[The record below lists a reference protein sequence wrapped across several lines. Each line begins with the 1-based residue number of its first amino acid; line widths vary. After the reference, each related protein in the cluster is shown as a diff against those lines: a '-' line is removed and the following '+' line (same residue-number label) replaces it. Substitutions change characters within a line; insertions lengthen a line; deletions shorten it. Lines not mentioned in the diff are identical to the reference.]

1 MIRSKR
7 NTSRSTKFQ
16 KRAQSKLSNL
26 ATKLNP
32 NDPNWIDRYVEIST
46 HLAFGDYDPNWF
58 DDVHFDIL
66 RDLCNENLQSNY
78 VVHLLTLLELMV
90 PFLDSEDKI
99 EQTIGSLLNI
109 ITGQSGKRTA
119 LVMNKYIYSA
129 TSLVLYTQEW
139 KYKSSS
145 IDDLYN
151 VFIKFLLEK
160 SRNSKSSLN
169 EACFNALVEIST
181 NSPELL
187 ESANWHFLSAKN
199 LSESLCLMALYNS
212 KQNSAGL
219 RELTQN
225 IRFSP
230 DLKFHHFSSFLFTL
244 VSSSHY
250 NDSLSLLLLKPFL
263 HRYISGNSIHDVH
276 LALKLLIKFGFEIF
290 SSLEEEFFM
299 KQIVSL
305 STMPS
310 LPIGYRLLCLSFI
323 KIAFVSIYK
332 PPLNSPPLGLIDTLC
347 PYLFDGP
354 DTQEKKMVILN
365 EFSFVISDNEFFNL
379 ISRLHRLGDVHCA
392 NYKRSTSSLFRVLN
406 IALKK
411 RPPLT
416 ERILNFLLESIFSPS
431 YTHYIEKLFVFLEQH
446 WDFAQLMVDK
456 FIAQLV
462 ILLKDQDNN
471 NEGYQQVM
479 SISQCPF
486 IRTSNQYLAFLQLI
500 NWFLSIAHHHI
511 VLTEFQLEFIV
522 NFIRINCLQ
531 WPQSS
536 TAALTCC
543 TSILYYQRVT
553 FKVKEA
559 LLIILEWLK
568 SERKVDIET
577 SSLAQIYLL
586 ALRTLKEEY
595 IKQVFTSDEEEFL
608 IQKVPESFDDYLCTI
623 VRNERNQCPL
633 IVERLKNEAPKER
646 LKLGSSLWL
655 SIPFQVYL
663 SAASSLDRLFCVD
676 ILFTSPQIANLKQTF
691 QMPLFEKGQER
702 ARLGLNVDFKVNGP
716 FWLDITIRFVDYQGI
731 IYNYEQP
738 ECEYISLEDVFIP
751 IDVSPDQ
758 CTESLVQAI
767 MQHPDS
773 LQTVI
778 VVRNHHS
785 FESFFKHYQWVK
797 QFVVDSM
804 VDAGKQKEHCNLAIG
819 LSPDVVILCSVRLV
833 NGNVNLFVT
842 TNNYE
847 IIPSFLLSTFA
858 NSDS

>member
-181 NSPELL
+181 NSP
-187 ESANWHFLSAKN
+187 
-199 LSESLCLMALYNS
+199 
-212 KQNSAGL
+212 
-219 RELTQN
+219 
-225 IRFSP
+225 
-230 DLKFHHFSSFLFTL
+230 
-244 VSSSHY
+244 
-250 NDSLSLLLLKPFL
+250 PFL

-804 VDAGKQKEHCNLAIG
+804 VDA
-819 LSPDVVILCSVRLV
+819 VRLV